1 MDPHEQIIQLMDL
14 YQVEYEKFKDGNKS
28 AGTRARKALSEISR
42 LCRQLRKDIQEEKN
56 KS

>member
-14 YQVEYEKFKDGNKS
+14 YQVEYEKFKDCNKS

-56 KS
+56 NS

>member
-56 KS
+56 NS

>member
-42 LCRQLRKDIQEEKN
+42 LCRQLRKHIQEEKN
-56 KS
+56 NS

>member
-14 YQVEYEKFKDGNKS
+14 YQVEYGKFKDGNKS
-28 AGTRARKALSEISR
+28 GGTRARKALSEISR

-56 KS
+56 NS

>member
-1 MDPHEQIIQLMDL
+1 MDL

-56 KS
+56 NS